1 MKECVTAALP
11 FVLMGLALA
20 VWAANSVGK
29 KEKKQNNRLGQGMII
44 GLMFGVAVG
53 TTGVMD
59 YAVCISL
66 GMLWGIAL
74 STLFEDK
81 K

>member
-1 MKECVTAALP
+1 
-11 FVLMGLALA
+11 
-20 VWAANSVGK
+20 
-29 KEKKQNNRLGQGMII
+29 MII